1 MGNIV
6 NSYFGPHRHIVQP
19 RHHPYA
25 TLTVK
30 DMTSKLITSL
40 EKDSDSEPKQQL
52 HLST

>member
-40 EKDSDSEPKQQL
+40 EKDSDSEPK
-52 HLST
+52 